1 MTLKFTTIQISNELT
16 FSFKVIVL
24 SYRYPALLTY
34 LFLKCDLIAWLFSEH
49 SNITSTYD
57 NIL

>member
-1 MTLKFTTIQISNELT
+1 MTLKFTTNQISNELT

-24 SYRYPALLTY
+24 SDRYPATLTY
-34 LFLKCDLIAWLFSEH
+34 LLSKCDLIAWLFSEH
-49 SNITSTYD
+49 SNITSRYN

>member
-24 SYRYPALLTY
+24 SDRYPATLTY
-34 LFLKCDLIAWLFSEH
+34 LLSKCDLIAWLFSEH
-49 SNITSTYD
+49 SNITSRYD

>member
-24 SYRYPALLTY
+24 SDRYPATLTY
-34 LFLKCDLIAWLFSEH
+34 LLSKCDLIAWLFSEH
-49 SNITSTYD
+49 SNITSRYN

>member
-1 MTLKFTTIQISNELT
+1 MTLKFTKIQISNELT

-24 SYRYPALLTY
+24 SDRYPATLTY
-34 LFLKCDLIAWLFSEH
+34 LLSKCDLIAWLFSEH
-49 SNITSTYD
+49 SNITSRYD